1 MEHLYQ
7 RSVEMTPQQI
17 DDYKRQWMPGYTVRL
32 HSDLESQGKD
42 WCKRVL
48 AKEQWHFRKWTNVYE
63 HTFQFENIMAAQN
76 FEMEFGSF
84 ANQ

>member
-1 MEHLYQ
+1 
-7 RSVEMTPQQI
+7 MTPQQI

-32 HSDLESQGKD
+32 HSDLESQGKE
-42 WCKRVL
+42 WCKRQL
-48 AKEQWHFRKWTNVYE
+48 GKEAWHFNKWTNVYE
-63 HTFQFENIMAAQN
+63 HTFLFENIMAAQN